1 MNKKGTSEQKGH
13 HRGHLHWADWTWQHQ
28 WRRVFSSWFYTAGLT
43 LNTISSFN
51 PTSSIFC
58 SWTITTTSAAL
69 AGGEGAPVGN
79 KDGFIASAA
88 GMESLPTINLMSC
101 EQHTVLTATEQK
113 RWLRPNG
120 TKLTA
125 THFTLWPL
133 ASVLFFTAS
142 LFAVIINV
150 KLYERRAEK
159 NSFDAFGIR
168 RLKLLSNVSDYRNTR
183 DS

>member
-58 SWTITTTSAAL
+58 SWTITTTS
-69 AGGEGAPVGN
+69 
-79 KDGFIASAA
+79 
-88 GMESLPTINLMSC
+88 LPTINLMSC

-133 ASVLFFTAS
+133 ASVLFFAAS
-142 LFAVIINV
+142 LFTVIINV